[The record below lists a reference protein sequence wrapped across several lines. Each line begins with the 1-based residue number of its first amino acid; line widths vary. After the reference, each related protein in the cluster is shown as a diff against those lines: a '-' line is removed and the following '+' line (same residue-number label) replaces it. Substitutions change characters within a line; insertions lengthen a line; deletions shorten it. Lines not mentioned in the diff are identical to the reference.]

1 LTKNLPGLTVRFDQ
15 IRGHR
20 KILELLT
27 RVVQTKTLAHA
38 YVFSGLEGIGKHL
51 TALALSK
58 NLLCSSGE
66 GISCGTCAACTQVDR
81 GSHPDLMMIEPEKGA
96 ITIDSIRSLK
106 RELSRKSFS
115 GGYKVCLIND
125 ADKMN
130 LQAENAL
137 LKTLEEPTPDT
148 VIILIT
154 AKPYRLLPTV
164 LSRCQHLKF
173 QPLALF
179 EASELIME
187 GMAGVERDDALWMA
201 SLTGGSPGKAFAF
214 NVGQLKGLRDSWI
227 NQTRFG
233 VQNEDEKLFVGEENF
248 LNDKENFDL
257 KLNLLRLWYRDL
269 LLFKIYGNSDWVL
282 NKDKTEEIASQCS
295 SLTLERLL
303 NALLGTEK
311 YSATL
316 EYNANP
322 QLMLEAILMMLNPK
336 KEIFFE

>member
-1 LTKNLPGLTVRFDQ
+1 MNFDQ

-27 RVVQTKTLAHA
+27 RVVHTKRLAHA
-38 YVFSGLEGIGKHL
+38 YVFSGLEGIGKRL
-51 TALALSK
+51 TALALAK
-58 NLLCSSGE
+58 NLLCSSG
-66 GISCGTCAACTQVDR
+66 GGKSCGTCSACIQVDR
-81 GSHPDLMMIEPEKGA
+81 GSHPDLMIIEPEKGV
-96 ITIDSIRSLK
+96 ITIDSIRNLK

-115 GGYKVCLIND
+115 GGYKVCLIDD
-125 ADKMN
+125 AEKMN

-154 AKPYRLLPTV
+154 GKPYRLLPTV

-179 EASELIME
+179 DASELIMA
-187 GMAGVERDDALWMA
+187 GVAGVEREDSLLMA
-201 SLTGGSPGKAFAF
+201 SLTGGSPGKAFTLR
-214 NVGQLKGLRDSWI
+214 VGQLKGLRDSWI
-227 NQTRFG
+227 NQSKFFARSE
-233 VQNEDEKLFVGEENF
+233 NEKFFVKEENF
-248 LNDKENFDL
+248 LSDKEDVDL

-269 LLFKIYGNSDWVL
+269 VLYKIYGNVDCVL
-282 NKDKTEEIASQCS
+282 NKDKTEEIASQS
-295 SLTLERLL
+295 SAFSLEKLL

-311 YSATL
+311 YSTKL

-322 QLMLEAILMMLNPK
+322 QLTLEAILMMLNPK
-336 KEIFFE
+336 SEFFLG

>member
-1 LTKNLPGLTVRFDQ
+1 MNFDQ

-27 RVVQTKTLAHA
+27 RVVHTKRLAHA
-38 YVFSGLEGIGKHL
+38 YVFSGLEGIGKRL
-51 TALALSK
+51 TALALAK
-58 NLLCSSGE
+58 NLLCSSG
-66 GISCGTCAACTQVDR
+66 GGKSCGTCSACIQVDR
-81 GSHPDLMMIEPEKGA
+81 GSHPDLMIIEPEKGV
-96 ITIDSIRSLK
+96 ITIDSIRNLK

-115 GGYKVCLIND
+115 GGYKVCLIDD
-125 ADKMN
+125 AEKMN

-154 AKPYRLLPTV
+154 GKPYRLLPTV

-179 EASELIME
+179 DASELIMA
-187 GMAGVERDDALWMA
+187 GVAGVERDDSLLMA
-201 SLTGGSPGKAFAF
+201 SLTGGSPGKAFTLKM
-214 NVGQLKGLRDSWI
+214 GQLKGLRDSWI
-227 NQTRFG
+227 NQSRFCA
-233 VQNEDEKLFVGEENF
+233 QADEENFFVGEENF
-248 LNDKENFDL
+248 LSDKEDVDL

-269 LLFKIYGNSDWVL
+269 VLYKIYGNVDCVL
-282 NKDKTEEIASQCS
+282 NKDKTEEIASQS
-295 SLTLERLL
+295 SAFSLEKLL

-311 YSATL
+311 YSTKL

-322 QLMLEAILMMLNPK
+322 QLTLEAILMMLNPK
-336 KEIFFE
+336 SEFFLG

>member
-1 LTKNLPGLTVRFDQ
+1 VNFDQ

-27 RVVQTKTLAHA
+27 RVVHTKRLAHA
-38 YVFSGLEGIGKHL
+38 YVFSGLEGIGKRL
-51 TALALSK
+51 TALALAK
-58 NLLCSSGE
+58 NLLCPSGGGE
-66 GISCGTCAACTQVDR
+66 SCGTCSACIQVDR
-81 GSHPDLMMIEPEKGA
+81 GSHPDLMMIEPEKGV
-96 ITIDSIRSLK
+96 ITIDSIRNLK

-115 GGYKVCLIND
+115 GGYKVCLIDD

-154 AKPYRLLPTV
+154 GKPYHLLPTV

-179 EASELIME
+179 DASELIMA
-187 GMAGVERDDALWMA
+187 GVAGVEKDDALLMA
-201 SLTGGSPGKAFAF
+201 SLTGGSPGKAFTLK
-214 NVGQLKGLRDSWI
+214 VGQLKGLRDSWI
-227 NQTRFG
+227 NQSRFCA
-233 VQNEDEKLFVGEENF
+233 QAEDEKFFVGEENF
-248 LNDKENFDL
+248 LSDKENVDL

-269 LLFKIYGNSDWVL
+269 VLYKIYGNVDCVL
-282 NKDKTEEIASQCS
+282 NKDKTEEIASQS
-295 SLTLERLL
+295 SALSLEGLL

-311 YSATL
+311 YSTTL

-322 QLMLEAILMMLNPK
+322 QLTLEAILMMLNPK
-336 KEIFFE
+336 REFFLE

>member
-1 LTKNLPGLTVRFDQ
+1 MIVNFDQ
-15 IRGHR
+15 IRGHQ

-27 RVVQTKTLAHA
+27 RVVHTKRLAHA
-38 YVFSGLEGIGKHL
+38 YVFSGLEGIGKRL
-51 TALALSK
+51 TAVALAK
-58 NLLCSSGE
+58 NLLCSSAG
-66 GISCGTCAACTQVDR
+66 GKSCGTCSACIQVDR
-81 GSHPDLMMIEPEKGA
+81 GSHPDLTMIEPEKGV
-96 ITIDSIRSLK
+96 IIIDSIRNLK

-115 GGYKVCLIND
+115 GGYKVCLIDD

-154 AKPYRLLPTV
+154 GKPYRLLPTV

-179 EASELIME
+179 DASELIMA
-187 GMAGVERDDALWMA
+187 GVAGVERDDALLMA
-201 SLTGGSPGKAFAF
+201 SLTGGSPGKAFTLK
-214 NVGQLKGLRDSWI
+214 VGQLKGLRDSWI
-227 NQTRFG
+227 NQSRFCAKA
-233 VQNEDEKLFVGEENF
+233 EDEKFFVGEENF
-248 LNDKENFDL
+248 LSDKENLDL

-269 LLFKIYGNSDWVL
+269 VLYKIYGNADCVL
-282 NKDKTEEIASQCS
+282 NKDKTEEIASQS
-295 SLTLERLL
+295 SVLSLERLL

-311 YSATL
+311 YSTSL

-322 QLMLEAILMMLNPK
+322 QLTLEAILMTLNPRS
-336 KEIFFE
+336 EFFLE